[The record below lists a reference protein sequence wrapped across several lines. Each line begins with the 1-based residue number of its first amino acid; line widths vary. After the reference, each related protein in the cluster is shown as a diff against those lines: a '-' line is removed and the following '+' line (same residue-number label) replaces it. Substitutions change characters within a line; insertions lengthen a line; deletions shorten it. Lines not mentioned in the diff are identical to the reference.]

1 MKQKSLTKS
10 EIIALVIGFLALV
23 IAILQLFIMLLPW
36 FGVYPPEKPM
46 NVSYKIFNILFLKIP
61 IIWIIFL
68 CSVIYFIGHIILR
81 RRNKAV
87 DFGETSKD
95 KINFG
100 KMIQNEIE
108 IYIRAE
114 GEQIHFFIDSY
125 EALKLRIWFM
135 VINKSFIEV
144 ILDKIEWELRIGQFV
159 KEDVT
164 QLPSKIEAKET
175 KKDILIKADLNES
188 ELSCL
193 RSLGNDITYRCFS
206 GTAFFMVN
214 GKFYEKSFRFEN
226 INYSTDKKITK
237 EQDLNLS
244 KEHQWALLILLNQ
257 SNKTYLRYDLERD
270 YKDGFHK
277 TTADFNILESELKKW
292 NLINYVTGMQGKY
305 WELTNLGLE
314 IISKLHRSNSKS

>member
-125 EALKLRIWFM
+125 EALKLRI
-135 VINKSFIEV
+135 
-144 ILDKIEWELRIGQFV
+144 
-159 KEDVT
+159 
-164 QLPSKIEAKET
+164 
-175 KKDILIKADLNES
+175 
-188 ELSCL
+188 CL
-193 RSLGNDITYRCFS
+193 
-206 GTAFFMVN
+206 
-214 GKFYEKSFRFEN
+214 
-226 INYSTDKKITK
+226 
-237 EQDLNLS
+237 
-244 KEHQWALLILLNQ
+244 W
-257 SNKTYLRYDLERD
+257 
-270 YKDGFHK
+270 
-277 TTADFNILESELKKW
+277 
-292 NLINYVTGMQGKY
+292 
-305 WELTNLGLE
+305 
-314 IISKLHRSNSKS
+314 